1 MASSIINVDSTEW
14 RTTDAIDGINVAYRK
29 KNGIVFVRRNVSSVT
44 YTANTLV
51 TIGEL
56 PQGFRPS
63 FAVQA
68 VIQNDTAVATII
80 IYANGSVKIL
90 STTGNGIP
98 AFCLSFPL

>member
-14 RTTDAIDGINVAYRK
+14 HMTTPINNINISYRK
-29 KNGIVFVRRNVSSVT
+29 KNGIVFVRRNVSSGT
-44 YTANTLV
+44 YAANTIV

-63 FAVQA
+63 FPIQA
-68 VIQNDTAVATII
+68 VVQNDTAVATII
-80 IYANGSVKIL
+80 IRADGSVNIL